1 MLKVEKMKIA
11 IIILL
16 SFCNIWA
23 NGQNT
28 ISIRD
33 VIKQE
38 QIAARTNTKQN
49 SIGADTTKLKIDTLN
64 LSLEINE
71 ELSTPIDL
79 NRPTKIILIKE
90 KSKYDFFQYLLPIL
104 TLLLGIW
111 IKELLDRNN
120 NKKKIKKMGQR
131 WVAELRSLEEPLRK
145 QTEALKDF
153 LTEHKKEEFS
163 IPKISLYS
171 SLNGEVFKSL
181 DKNELIQYIE
191 SKYRKSEYKDIVKI
205 SNKTHGYISIL
216 VNLYSNL
223 KEKFDKYLS
232 QTSFYVEA
240 LNKNLQS
247 FNVAFAEYGVEI
259 EKEIK
264 TEPIN
269 DQRYKPIV
277 DLYSTFI
284 LPHMEDGKFNP
295 FILQTDFFLPVISHL
310 SKYRLEPITKPLLVA
325 SNEAL
330 NNIKGIKMEKYYMT
344 EIINTMIVRY
354 DDLLKD
360 INDIVNAIEKHKA

>member
-1 MLKVEKMKIA
+1 MLNVEKMKIV

-16 SFCNIWA
+16 SFCNIWV
-23 NGQNT
+23 NGQDT
-28 ISIRD
+28 IP
-33 VIKQE
+33 IKDGVQQE
-38 QIAARTNTKQN
+38 QIATKTNTKQN
-49 SIGADTTKLKIDTLN
+49 SFGTDTTKLKINTLN
-64 LSLEINE
+64 LSLKSNE
-71 ELSTPIDL
+71 ELSIPIDV
-79 NRPTKIILIKE
+79 NRPTKIILTKE
-90 KSKYDFFQYLLPIL
+90 KSKSDFFQYLFPIL

-131 WVAELRSLEEPLRK
+131 WVAELRSVEEPLRK

-163 IPKISLYS
+163 IPRISLYS

-191 SKYRKSEYKDIVKI
+191 SKYKKSDYKDIVKI
-205 SNKTHGYISIL
+205 SNRTHGYISIL
-216 VNLYSNL
+216 VNLYSTL
-223 KEKFDKYLS
+223 KEEFEKYLS
-232 QTSFYVEA
+232 QTSIYVEA
-240 LNKNLQS
+240 FNKNLQS

-259 EKEIK
+259 EREIK
-264 TEPIN
+264 TDPIN
-269 DQRYKPIV
+269 DERYKPIA

-284 LPHMEDGKFNP
+284 LPHLEDGKFNP
-295 FILQTDFFLPVISHL
+295 FVLQTDFFLPVISHL

-344 EIINTMIVRY
+344 KKINIVLERY
-354 DDLLKD
+354 DDLLKNL
-360 INDIVNAIEKHKA
+360 NDIVNAIEKH